1 MSPTRLEGQK
11 YTEVF
16 NAAYDLFRL
25 PPEQRPPIPHFQQSG
40 PIFTDHAT
48 SCSYGINAKKGEVDR
63 VSTDLRKSTQWG
75 LLEDALTTS
84 DGETELCLFNDQVGG
99 LPSRAIVAV
108 REHDSGKYNVTQT
121 LKATAN
127 QCFRDDRTQVC
138 FNSKS
143 GNYETSTVFAQS
155 TQLKVQEQ
163 VVTTAPPARSAAIAT
178 GVQVATATP
187 QYSKASQENTNQFI
201 QENRISTAPATPD
214 PADFMAD
221 FAKVSFPLAGIALAS
236 VFVASIIANRKR
248 LKRLAQNAIKPIT
261 TTAARIFRTFTAGG
275 IEVEV
280 IPPQFVQVKR
290 YNNGKIEYVKT

>member
-1 MSPTRLEGQK
+1 MSPTQLEGHS
-11 YTEVF
+11 YTDIF
-16 NAAYDLFRL
+16 NAAYRFFRS
-25 PPEQRPPIPHFQQSG
+25 PPDQRPPIPHFQQGG

-48 SCSYGINAKKGEVDR
+48 SCTYGIPAKKGEVDR
-63 VSTDLRKSTQWG
+63 VSTDLRISTQWG

-127 QCFRDDRTQVC
+127 QCFRDERTQVC

-143 GNYETSTVFAQS
+143 GNYETSTIAVQS

-163 VVTTAPPARSAAIAT
+163 VATTAPPARSAAIAT

-201 QENRISTAPATPD
+201 QENRISTAPTTPD
-214 PADFMAD
+214 PADFMVD

-248 LKRLAQNAIKPIT
+248 LKRMIQNLAEPIT
-261 TTAARIFRTFTAGG
+261 KHIAQVRRGVTAGG
-275 IEVEV
+275 SEYEVY
-280 IPPQFVQVKR
+280 PPEFVQVIR
-290 YNNGKIEYVKT
+290 DGKGNPVKVIT